1 MRILMVGDVVGR
13 PGRKAIKENVPDLVR
28 SQQIDLTVVNG
39 ENAAGGKGITREIA
53 REILAAGADII
64 TMGNHVW
71 QQKEALTLLA
81 REERIVRPAN
91 YPPGVPGNGLQVL
104 KTRSGVPVAVLNLAG
119 RVFMEALD
127 CPFRKADELLA
138 ALSPEVRVILL
149 DFHAEA
155 SSEKIAMGW
164 YLDGRVSAVCGTHTH
179 VQTAD
184 ERILPGGTAYI
195 TDVGMTGPVDSIIGV
210 EKEAVLEKFLT
221 GVPRRF
227 EVATGPYQLNAVI
240 LDVDENT
247 GRARSIQ
254 RVQNFE

>member
-91 YPPGVPGNGLQVL
+91 YPPGVPGHGLQVL

-138 ALSPEVRVILL
+138 ALAPEVRVILL

-184 ERILPGGTAYI
+184 EHILPGGTAYI

-221 GVPRRF
+221 GIPRRF

-240 LDVDENT
+240 LDIDENT

>member
-71 QQKEALTLLA
+71 QQKEALTLLV

-91 YPPGVPGNGLQVL
+91 YPPGVPGNGLAVL

-127 CPFRKADELLA
+127 CPFRKADQLLA
-138 ALSPEVRVILL
+138 ALAPEVRVILL

-221 GVPRRF
+221 GIPRRF

-240 LDVDENT
+240 LDIDENT

-254 RVQNFE
+254 RV

>member
-28 SQQIDLTVVNG
+28 SHYIDLTVVNG

-71 QQKEALTLLA
+71 QQKEVFTLLT

-91 YPPGVPGNGLQVL
+91 YPPGVPGTGLHVL
-104 KTRSGVPVAVLNLAG
+104 KARNGVPVAVLNLAG
-119 RVFMEALD
+119 RVFMDALD

-138 ALSPEVRVILL
+138 TLAPEIKVILL

-155 SSEKIAMGW
+155 SSEKMAMGW
-164 YLDGRVSAVCGTHTH
+164 YLDGRVSAVC
-179 VQTAD
+179 
-184 ERILPGGTAYI
+184 
-195 TDVGMTGPVDSIIGV
+195 
-210 EKEAVLEKFLT
+210 
-221 GVPRRF
+221 
-227 EVATGPYQLNAVI
+227 
-240 LDVDENT
+240 
-247 GRARSIQ
+247 
-254 RVQNFE
+254 